1 MSDSATMEFSA
12 ETKTI
17 GDQIAGLTLK
27 QAKELSDYLKAQY
40 GIEPAAGGAVVM
52 AAPGGG
58 AGGGAAAAAE
68 KTEFDVVLANAGDKK
83 LEVVK
88 VVKNITGASLMDA
101 KKMVRR
107 VGRRSQ
113 EAQGGSGSRRCDRGI
128 EVTTRYIDLSLTAR
142 VRAARGRFGTRML
155 ILGRSMGAAQTGCLC
170 LWIGLRA
177 YLDPAARRA
186 GVGRPVRP
194 GECSSV
200 G

>member
-52 AAPGGG
+52 AAPGGPV
-58 AGGGAAAAAE
+58 GGAAAAAE

-101 KKMVRR
+101 KKMVESAP
-107 VGRRSQ
+107 VTIKQ
-113 EAQGGSGSRRCDRGI
+113 AVAKADAEKLKAQLAEA
-128 EVTTRYIDLSLTAR
+128 
-142 VRAARGRFGTRML
+142 
-155 ILGRSMGAAQTGCLC
+155 GATVELK
-170 LWIGLRA
+170 
-177 YLDPAARRA
+177 
-186 GVGRPVRP
+186 
-194 GECSSV
+194 
-200 G
+200 